1 MGKNS
6 ENFVR
11 PRPVVL
17 IVLDGWGVYQDYPGN
32 AVSQAKKPTFDSL
45 IAEYPATTLR
55 ASDEAVGLPWGESG
69 NSEVGHLS
77 LGIGRIL
84 YQGLPRIDKDISD
97 QTFYENEVLLKAA
110 AHVKKNNSALHYLGL
125 VSNGG
130 VHASIDHLFALLN
143 FAKKQEIKNV
153 YIHVILDGRDTSY
166 NAGLNFVKGLESTIK
181 ELGVGKIAS
190 ISGRFYTMDRN
201 NNWDRT
207 EKAYRTIVL
216 GEGEQFK
223 DPIEAI
229 EKSYKNKVYDEEFI
243 PVLLDKNGL
252 IKKNDSVVFFNYRPD
267 RARQITKAFVE
278 KDFSS
283 FKRDYIDNLFF
294 ATFVVYE
301 KGLPVEVIFPPYVI
315 NETLGTVLANHGL
328 TQLRIAETEKYAH
341 VTYFFNGGIEKPN
354 EGEDR
359 VLVPSPAVASYD
371 VKPEM
376 SANEVTKKLVEA
388 IDSDKYD
395 FVLVNYANA
404 DMVGH
409 TGNLAAGIKAV
420 EAVDKCLAK
429 VIRSVLLR
437 NGVALVTADHGNA
450 EVMFNMQTGQ
460 IDKEHSSNP
469 VPFIL
474 VGKQYAGR
482 NVGWPDLINNDLTLV
497 PPQGFLSDIAPTIL
511 HIMGIERP
519 KEMRG
524 MNLLHD

>member
-1 MGKNS
+1 
-6 ENFVR
+6 
-11 PRPVVL
+11 
-17 IVLDGWGVYQDYPGN
+17 
-32 AVSQAKKPTFDSL
+32 
-45 IAEYPATTLR
+45 
-55 ASDEAVGLPWGESG
+55 
-69 NSEVGHLS
+69 
-77 LGIGRIL
+77 
-84 YQGLPRIDKDISD
+84 
-97 QTFYENEVLLKAA
+97 
-110 AHVKKNNSALHYLGL
+110 
-125 VSNGG
+125 
-130 VHASIDHLFALLN
+130 
-143 FAKKQEIKNV
+143 
-153 YIHVILDGRDTSY
+153 
-166 NAGLNFVKGLESTIK
+166 
-181 ELGVGKIAS
+181 
-190 ISGRFYTMDRN
+190 
-201 NNWDRT
+201 
-207 EKAYRTIVL
+207 
-216 GEGEQFK
+216 
-223 DPIEAI
+223 
-229 EKSYKNKVYDEEFI
+229 
-243 PVLLDKNGL
+243 LLDKNGL